1 LRQLVLHNEFTYDD
15 WYEFLRE
22 MLHDIGV
29 KEEKSLFLLVDNQI
43 FDEAMLEDINNLLNI
58 GEVPNLYA
66 FED

>member
-1 LRQLVLHNEFTYDD
+1 
-15 WYEFLRE
+15 